1 MKEKKKKKKI
11 LFRPVSKQIFY
22 LNSISC
28 SFPYRATITDNYFSS
43 FLLLFSLFPLLF
55 SSFFQTWCLWR
66 FITKYNQ
73 VSPHYDKSTYFSCDY
88 QTVFTVRGSRVE
100 YHDPFADQCRLDQE
114 IGLVLQDASASIL
127 TRFLRNRIRKNED
140 WKEKGR
146 NWKFDEFLQKSKIIG
161 Y

>member
-73 VSPHYDKSTYFSCDY
+73 VSHIMINQRILVVIIRPFSRFVARESNTTTRLQISVASTRKSVSSYRMPVRQYWHVSY
-88 QTVFTVRGSRVE
+88 ETV
-100 YHDPFADQCRLDQE
+100 
-114 IGLVLQDASASIL
+114 
-127 TRFLRNRIRKNED
+127 
-140 WKEKGR
+140 
-146 NWKFDEFLQKSKIIG
+146 
-161 Y
+161 